1 MKKDVIEYFMHMQ
14 KQMNDMDKMFA
25 QFNKEISEGLVSEEQ
40 KNNFLC
46 YYESVR
52 NNYQRVAY
60 IMYLLNQPPQ
70 FVQNYRMKKQQKLQK
85 KAERK
90 FKEQHATMDDVIE
103 ENEQTLANT
112 AELMKEIPDAAE

>member
-14 KQMNDMDKMFA
+14 KQMNDMDKMFT

-60 IMYLLNQPPQ
+60 IMYLLNQSPQ
-70 FVQNYRMKKQQKLQK
+70 FVQKYRTKKQQKLQK
-85 KAERK
+85 QAERK
-90 FKEQHATMDDVIE
+90 FKEQHATIDDVIE